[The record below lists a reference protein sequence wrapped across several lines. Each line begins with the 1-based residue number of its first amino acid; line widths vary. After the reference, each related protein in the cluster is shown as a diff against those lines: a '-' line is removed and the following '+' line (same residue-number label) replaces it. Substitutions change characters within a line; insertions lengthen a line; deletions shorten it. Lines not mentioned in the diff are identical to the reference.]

1 MHSYLTLSKLSE
13 SIYKEKGSKFIGIA
27 FPCDL
32 ENDFTSKLKEIKIKY
47 NDSRHHCF
55 AYKLKPDGS
64 QIRFNDDGE
73 PSNSAGK
80 PILGQ
85 IEHFK
90 ITHVGIVV
98 VRYFGGTKLG
108 VGGLIKAYRE
118 AAKEAINNNE
128 IINKEITSFINLNFS
143 YAEMNTIMKLIKDFD
158 LKIKQQQMHL
168 NCEMT
173 LEFPIRIKEELC
185 SKLEQHVNIEK
196 NFLD

>member
-27 FPCDL
+27 FPCDS

-90 ITHVGIVV
+90 ITQVGIVV

-118 AAKEAINNNE
+118 AAKEAVNNNQ

-143 YAEMNTIMKLIKDFD
+143 YTEMNTIMKLIKDYD
-158 LKIKQQQMHL
+158 LEIKQQQMHL

-173 LEFPIRIKEELC
+173 LEFPIRIKEELF

>member
-27 FPCDL
+27 FPCDS

-90 ITHVGIVV
+90 ITQAGIVV

-118 AAKEAINNNE
+118 AAKEAVNNNQ

-143 YAEMNTIMKLIKDFD
+143 YAEMNTIMKLIKDYD
-158 LKIKQQQMHL
+158 LEIKQQQMHL

-173 LEFPIRIKEELC
+173 LEFPIRIQEELF

>member
-1 MHSYLTLSKLSE
+1 MHSYLTVSKVSE
-13 SIYKEKGSKFIGIA
+13 SIYKDKGSKFIGIA
-27 FPCDL
+27 FPCDS
-32 ENDFTSKLKEIKIKY
+32 ENDFISKLKEIKIKY

-90 ITHVGIVV
+90 ITQVGIVV
-98 VRYFGGTKLG
+98 IRYFGGTKLG

-118 AAKEAINNNE
+118 AAKEAVNNNE

-143 YAEMNTIMKLIKDFD
+143 YAEMNTIMKLIKDYD
-158 LKIKQQQMHL
+158 LEIKHQQMHL

-185 SKLEQHVNIEK
+185 SKLEHHVNIEK

>member
-27 FPCDL
+27 FPCDS

-90 ITHVGIVV
+90 ITQVGIVV

-118 AAKEAINNNE
+118 AAKEAINNNK

-173 LEFPIRIKEELC
+173 LELPIRIKEELC